1 MKTTMNIPADLLK
14 EAIEASQAQTQTMAV
29 VMGLQELI
37 EKAPQRVKIPPR
49 IEIVKLDTW
58 TPEVTVPL
66 NGGRR
71 LPLDQ
76 YFAKP
81 DGPIPN
87 SGRIRQL
94 IEDGVVAIV
103 QPIRAELK
111 SGIIKSSKL
120 AQFDRVIGSLEN
132 ADPDWNSE
140 LTWAMVAKLA
150 ETCRKARI
158 PTPGLVDRMI
168 LAACESSGNRLWTL
182 DLKLEKLAKH
192 LGLAK

>member
-1 MKTTMNIPADLLK
+1 MVVVDTSLW
-14 EAIEASQAQTQTMAV
+14 IE
-29 VMGLQELI
+29 
-37 EKAPQRVKIPPR
+37 
-49 IEIVKLDTW
+49 
-58 TPEVTVPL
+58 
-66 NGGRR
+66 
-71 LPLDQ
+71 

-81 DGPIPN
+81 VRTHSKTLDELD
-87 SGRIRQL
+87 QL